1 VQARYSTSPNPTQ
14 SNSVSMRF
22 TEYPILFGLWADF
35 VLKFKHNTS
44 GNGFLQVWM
53 NGQQIANYQGSLGYN
68 SAYKDYAKFGYYN
81 GARAP

>member
-1 VQARYSTSPNPTQ
+1 
-14 SNSVSMRF
+14 
-22 TEYPILFGLWADF
+22 
-35 VLKFKHNTS
+35 
-44 GNGFLQVWM
+44 M